1 MEQKELEPNFGR
13 GGDLKSYFLSLT
25 DGEHYTIEP
34 KLTESL
40 SESGMSGKQEFSPK
54 GTSTLICGPNLTFKR
69 RPQVCELSRRYF
81 GNRCNKITGNKVT
94 EVIR

>member
-40 SESGMSGKQEFSPK
+40 SESGMSGKQEFS
-54 GTSTLICGPNLTFKR
+54 
-69 RPQVCELSRRYF
+69 Q
-81 GNRCNKITGNKVT
+81 GNKNSAQKEQV
-94 EVIR
+94 R